1 MPRVIHIPPGT
12 NGGKQGLDDY
22 RSAGGSIKNLMDE
35 AIPYT
40 GFEPVDPNYPILAK
54 EALQGVAGACVRSI
68 DPLTEADPVA
78 VLINKIVG
86 FSNLIHQGAYVLV
99 GPRPQHLKEYAVL
112 VGQSSKARKG
122 TSWEHPEALFR
133 AVDATWADRRVVS
146 GLSSGEGLI
155 YAVRDRVEK
164 YDAKSGEMKVVDP
177 GEADK
182 RLMVVEGE
190 FARVL
195 KVMGRDGNSL
205 SAILRDA
212 YDRDRLQNQTKNDPH
227 KSTGAHVSI
236 VGHITSEELLRHL
249 NQTEQANGFA
259 NRFLFAMVR
268 RSKVLP
274 YGGGK
279 LENHEELVTE
289 LQASVGFGR
298 GAGEI
303 TWGAESKLLWAEEI
317 YPDLSE
323 GEEGLVGGILGRA
336 ETHVLR
342 LAALY
347 AVMDRS
353 RTIEPP
359 HLFAALSLW
368 DYCEASVRL
377 IFGNASG
384 DRTLDT
390 LVDALRNAGTG
401 GMTRTEIH
409 HLFSGH
415 TKSHEI
421 ERALVTLLGQGRA
434 SRIYEETGGRRIERW
449 RFVR

>member
-1 MPRVIHIPPGT
+1 MPRVIRIPPGT

-22 RSAGGSIKNLMDE
+22 RGTGGSIKNLLDE

-54 EALQGVAGACVRSI
+54 EALQGVPGTCVRSI
-68 DPLTEADPVA
+68 DPHTEADPVA
-78 VLINKIVG
+78 VLLNMLVG
-86 FSNLIHQGAYVLV
+86 FGNLIHQGAHVLV
-99 GPRPQHLKEYAVL
+99 GPRPQHLKEYTVL
-112 VGQSSKARKG
+112 VGRSGKARKG

-133 AVDATWADRRVVS
+133 AVDATWADRRVVN

-155 YAVRDRVEK
+155 YAVRDPDEK
-164 YDAKSGEMKVVDP
+164 YDAKSGEMKVTDP
-177 GEADK
+177 GETDK

-195 KVMGRDGNSL
+195 KVMGREGNSL
-205 SAILRDA
+205 SAVVRDA

-227 KSTGAHVSI
+227 RSTGAHVSI
-236 VGHITSEELLRHL
+236 VGHITREELLRHL

-259 NRFLFAMVR
+259 NRFLFAMVS

-274 YGGGK
+274 RGGGK
-279 LENHEELVTE
+279 LENHEELVEE
-289 LQASVGFGR
+289 LRASVEFGR
-298 GAGEI
+298 SAGEI
-303 TWGAESKLLWAEEI
+303 TWGEESYLLWAEEI

-342 LAALY
+342 VAALY

-353 RTIEPP
+353 KTIEPP

-390 LVDALRNAGTG
+390 LVEALRNAGTG

>member
-1 MPRVIHIPPGT
+1 MPRIVYIPARID
-12 NGGKQGLDDY
+12 GGKQGIDDFS
-22 RSAGGSIKNLMDE
+22 SAGGDLE
-35 AIPYT
+35 ELLGGAVEYT
-40 GFEPVDPNYPILAK
+40 GVEFVDPDWPILA
-54 EALQGVAGACVRSI
+54 EDALQGLVGNCVRAI
-68 DPLTEADPVA
+68 DPHTEADRAA
-78 VLINKIVG
+78 VLLNMIVASG
-86 FSNLIHQGAYVLV
+86 NAIHQGAHVRV
-99 GPRPQHLKEYAVL
+99 GPRPQHLKEYVVL
-112 VGQSSKARKG
+112 VGESGKARKG
-122 TSWEHPEALFR
+122 TSWEHAEALYR
-133 AVDATWADRRVVS
+133 AVDATWVDRRVVN

-155 YAVRDRVEK
+155 YAVRDEVQT
-164 YDAKSGEMKVVDP
+164 YDRKSGEMKVVDP

-205 SAILRDA
+205 SAVIRDA

-227 KSTGAHVSI
+227 RSTGAHVSI
-236 VGHITSEELLRHL
+236 VGHITREELLRHL

-274 YGGGK
+274 FGGGK
-279 LENHEELVTE
+279 LENHEELVEE
-289 LQASVGFGR
+289 LRRSVEFGR
-298 GAGEI
+298 EAGEI
-303 TWGAESKLLWAEEI
+303 TWGEESKLLWAEEI

-323 GEEGLVGGILGRA
+323 GEAGLVGGILGRA

-353 RTIEPP
+353 KTIEPP

-390 LVDALRNAGTG
+390 LVEALRNAGTG

-421 ERALVTLLGQGRA
+421 ERALMTLLSQGRA
-434 SRIYEETGGRRIERW
+434 SRTFEDTGGRRIERW
-449 RFVR
+449 RFKR

>member
-1 MPRVIHIPPGT
+1 LDGT
-12 NGGKQGLDDY
+12 GL
-22 RSAGGSIKNLMDE
+22 GSIKNLLDE

-40 GFEPVDPNYPILAK
+40 GFASADPNYPVLAK

-68 DPLTEADPVA
+68 DPHTEADPVA
-78 VLINKIVG
+78 VLTNMIVG
-86 FSNLIHQGAYVLV
+86 YGNLIHQGACVRIGAKLQY
-99 GPRPQHLKEYAVL
+99 LKEYAVL
-112 VGQSSKARKG
+112 VGRSGKARKG
-122 TSWEHPEALFR
+122 TSWEYPEVLFR
-133 AVDATWADRRVVS
+133 EVDEAWANQRVIS
-146 GLSSGEGLI
+146 GLSSGEELI
-155 YAVRDRVEK
+155 YAVRDPVEK
-164 YDAKSGEMKVVDP
+164 YDAKTDEMKVTDC
-177 GEADK
+177 GEPDK
-182 RLMVVEGE
+182 RLMVIEGE

-195 KVMGRDGNSL
+195 KVMSREGNSL

-227 KSTGAHVSI
+227 SSTGAHVSI

-259 NRFLFAMVR
+259 NRFLFAVVR
-268 RSKVLP
+268 RSNILP
-274 YGGGK
+274 FGGDK
-279 LENHEELVTE
+279 LENHEELVDE
-289 LQASVGFGR
+289 LRASVEFGR
-298 GAGEI
+298 SAGEL
-303 TWGAESKLLWAEEI
+303 TWGEESKLLWEEI

-390 LVDALRNAGTG
+390 LVEALRNAGTG

-421 ERALVTLLGQGRA
+421 ERALMTLLSQGRA
-434 SRIYEETGGRRIERW
+434 LRTFEDTGGRRIERW

>member
-22 RSAGGSIKNLMDE
+22 RGAGGCIKNLLDE
-35 AIPYT
+35 AIPFT
-40 GFEPVDPNYPILAK
+40 GFEPVDPNILAK

-68 DPLTEADPVA
+68 DPHTEADPVA
-78 VLINKIVG
+78 VLINMIIG
-86 FSNLIHQGAYVLV
+86 FGNLIHQGAHVLV
-99 GPRPQHLKEYAVL
+99 GPRPQYLKEYAVL
-112 VGQSSKARKG
+112 VGRSGKARKG

-133 AVDATWADRRVVS
+133 AVDTTWADRRVVN

-155 YAVRDRVEK
+155 YAVRDSVET

-205 SAILRDA
+205 SAVVRDA

-227 KSTGAHVSI
+227 RSTGAHVSI

-259 NRFLFAMVR
+259 NRFLFAVVR
-268 RSKVLP
+268 RSNILP
-274 YGGGK
+274 FGGGK
-279 LENHEELVTE
+279 LENHEELVDE
-289 LQASVGFGR
+289 LRASVEFGR
-298 GAGEI
+298 SAGEL
-303 TWGAESKLLWAEEI
+303 TWGEESKLLWEEI

-390 LVDALRNAGTG
+390 LVEALRNAGTG

-415 TKSHEI
+415 AKSHEI
-421 ERALVTLLGQGRA
+421 ERALMTLLSQGRA
-434 SRIYEETGGRRIERW
+434 SRTFEDTGGRRIERW
-449 RFVR
+449 SFRR

>member
-12 NGGKQGLDDY
+12 NGGKKGLDDY
-22 RSAGGSIKNLMDE
+22 RGAEGSIKNLLDE

-68 DPLTEADPVA
+68 DPHTEADPVA
-78 VLINKIVG
+78 VLLNMIVG
-86 FSNLIHQGAYVLV
+86 YGNLIHQGACVRI
-99 GPRPQHLKEYAVL
+99 GAKPQYLKEYAVL
-112 VGQSSKARKG
+112 VGRSGKARKG
-122 TSWEHPEALFR
+122 TSWEYPDVLFR
-133 AVDATWADRRVVS
+133 EVDEAWVNQRVIS

-164 YDAKSGEMKVVDP
+164 YDPKTGEMKVTDC
-177 GEADK
+177 GEPDK
-182 RLMVVEGE
+182 RLMVIEGE

-195 KVMGRDGNSL
+195 KVMSREGNSL

-227 KSTGAHVSI
+227 RSTGAHVSI

-268 RSKVLP
+268 RSKYLP
-274 YGGGK
+274 YGGGN

-289 LQASVGFGR
+289 LQASVEFGR
-298 GAGEI
+298 SAGEI
-303 TWGAESKLLWAEEI
+303 AWGEESKLLWAEEI

-353 RTIEPP
+353 KTIEPP

-390 LVDALRNAGTG
+390 LVEALRNAGTG

-415 TKSHEI
+415 TKSDEI
-421 ERALVTLLGQGRA
+421 ERALMTLLGPGRA
-434 SRIYEETGGRRIERW
+434 SRTFEDTGGRRIERW
-449 RFVR
+449 SFRR